1 MKFFF
6 KYCLLVLFMCFLAV
20 ACRQEDKAVSEDFIV
35 SLNGNTLTS
44 QEVSEVIPQNIPE
57 KDSTELAE
65 KYIQKWINS
74 ELLFRSAVKSL
85 NDSTSIQK
93 KVNAYRKQMYIYEYE
108 NQYVRAELDTVVAY
122 DEVQA
127 YYDNNMMYYLLER
140 PAVKAHYMIMD
151 SEIPAYYREIDK
163 VRRAR
168 PGKMDILY
176 DAIKGTNKT
185 IVEHNERWIYFDEL
199 QKEINAVNKPEIQ
212 QEAFQKGY
220 FAVEDSI
227 KRYLVKIND
236 VLMPGDTMPVDL
248 IEKNISQIIIN
259 KRKQEL
265 ITNLKNQLLQDA
277 KSDGDIVINEN

>member
-1 MKFFF
+1 
-6 KYCLLVLFMCFLAV
+6 MCFLAV

-108 NQYVRAELDTVVAY
+108 NQYVRAELDTVVSY